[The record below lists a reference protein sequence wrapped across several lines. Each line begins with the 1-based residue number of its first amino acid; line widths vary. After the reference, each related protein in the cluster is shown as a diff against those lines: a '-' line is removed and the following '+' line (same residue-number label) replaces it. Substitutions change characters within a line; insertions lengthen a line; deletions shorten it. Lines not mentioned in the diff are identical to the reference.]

1 MEFKLRRNGADLDQS
16 QFPEKPFLRSFAEVV
31 LILNDSLFSG
41 REEFKHN
48 HSMRVTDGVEEKSVG
63 SDEEG
68 SEESEEKEKPDCV
81 YFEDAHDPVLLG
93 VLLLLEEDFTRLFAT
108 HLCCC
113 NEADRNRVWNTYG
126 IKFDM
131 LGAQGKRTRFVISC
145 HQRVHRFEETQ
156 TAYELNMMNFSCF

>member
-1 MEFKLRRNGADLDQS
+1 MDQF
-16 QFPEKPFLRSFAEVV
+16 QFPEKPFIRSFAEVV
-31 LILNDSLFSG
+31 VILNDSLFSC
-41 REEFKHN
+41 REEFKNN
-48 HSMRVTDGVEEKSVG
+48 HPRRVTDGTEEESLG

-68 SEESEEKEKPDCV
+68 SEESEVEGDEPEYV

-93 VLLLLEEDFTRLFAT
+93 VLLFLEEDFIRIFAI